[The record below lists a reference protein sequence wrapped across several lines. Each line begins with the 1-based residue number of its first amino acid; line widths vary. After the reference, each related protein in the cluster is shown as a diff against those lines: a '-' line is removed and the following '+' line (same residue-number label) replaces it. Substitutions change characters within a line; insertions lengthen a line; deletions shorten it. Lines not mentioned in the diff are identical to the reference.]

1 MPVSVDANR
10 LRLTNEAG
18 TEGVLV
24 GFRCRDCG
32 THVFGT
38 ATFCQGC
45 TSDQLETV
53 DLSLNGTLYS
63 YTIVRVPSAG
73 WPGPVPYTLGQVQL
87 PEGPQVL
94 AEVVDC
100 PAADLKIGI
109 NVELVLRPL
118 PGDPPTSPPCQGADV
133 GMVVYKWRPAASS
146 EADE

>member
-1 MPVSVDANR
+1 MPMSIDTNR
-10 LRLTNEAG
+10 LRLINEAG

-32 THVFGT
+32 IHVFGP

-45 TSDQLETV
+45 SSDRLEPV
-53 DLSLNGTLYS
+53 DLSLHGTLYS

-73 WPGPVPYTLGQVQL
+73 WPGPVPYTLGQIQL

-100 PAADLKIGI
+100 PAADLEIGMA
-109 NVELVLRPL
+109 VVLELRPV
-118 PGDPPTSPPCQGADV
+118 PGEEAAPGKI
-133 GMVVYKWRPAASS
+133 VYKWRPADGP
-146 EADE
+146 EADK

>member
-1 MPVSVDANR
+1 MPVSVDPNR
-10 LRLTNEAG
+10 LRLTNETG

-32 THVFGT
+32 IHVFGP

-45 TSDQLETV
+45 TSDQLEPV
-53 DLSLNGTLYS
+53 DLSLHGTLYS

-109 NVELVLRPL
+109 DVELALRPA
-118 PGDPPTSPPCQGADV
+118 PGEEAAPGKI
-133 GMVVYKWRPAASS
+133 VYKWRPA
-146 EADE
+146 

>member
-18 TEGVLV
+18 TEGVLL
-24 GFRCRDCG
+24 GFRCLECG
-32 THVFGT
+32 IHVFGP

-45 TSDQLETV
+45 TSDRLEPV
-53 DLSLNGTLYS
+53 DLSQHGTLYS
-63 YTIVRVPSAG
+63 YTIVRVPPAG

-100 PAADLKIGI
+100 PAGDLEIGMA
-109 NVELVLRPL
+109 VVLALRPA
-118 PGDPPTSPPCQGADV
+118 PGEEAEPDKMV
-133 GMVVYKWRPAASS
+133 GKIVYKWRPASGL
-146 EADE
+146 EAIS